1 MPQAAASLNTAMTPF
16 DPVLWHDW
24 HPVAASAGLAA
35 GALLPARLLD
45 EEIVI
50 WRGSDGA
57 LHAWDDRCPHRGAR
71 LSLGR
76 VMDER
81 LVCGYHG
88 WQFDGGGAC
97 RLQPAH
103 PQVTPPR
110 AACARTFHARE
121 AYGLVWVCPG
131 EPALALPPFPEHG
144 EGLRSVLCG
153 PYPVHACGPRI
164 IENFLDMAHFPFIH
178 TGILG
183 DPGFTEVPDYQ
194 VDPYDDG
201 LAGQDMQGVIASG
214 CRAYQ
219 PRANLGADGGAM
231 VEYTYRVVRPLT
243 AILTKL
249 PGRPDGRTEAISL
262 FVQPMDESHCQAWI
276 ILAMHNDSAL
286 DDELRAFQDRI
297 FLQDL
302 EILESQRPKKVPLEP
317 GLEVPQ
323 RADRLSAAYRRMLKR
338 LGLRYG
344 VIQASA

>member
-1 MPQAAASLNTAMTPF
+1 MTAI
-16 DPVLWHDW
+16 DPVLWNDW
-24 HPVAASAGLAA
+24 HPVAASAELRA
-35 GALLPARLLD
+35 GSVQAARLLE
-45 EEIVI
+45 EEIVV
-50 WRGSDGA
+50 WRGADGA
-57 LHAWDDRCPHRGAR
+57 VHAWDDRCPHRGAR

-76 VMDER
+76 VSGDR

-88 WQFDGGGAC
+88 WQFDSSGAC

-103 PQVTPPR
+103 PQDTPPR
-110 AACARTFHARE
+110 AACARTFHARV
-121 AYGLVWVCPG
+121 AYGLVWVCLG
-131 EPALALPPFPEHG
+131 EPALALPPFPEQQG
-144 EGLRSVLCG
+144 GIRCVLCG

-183 DPGFTEVPDYQ
+183 DPQFTEVPDYQ
-194 VDPYDDG
+194 VDAYDDG
-201 LAGQDMQGVIASG
+201 LGVQGMEGVIATG

-219 PRANLGADGGAM
+219 PLANLMASDGAM

-249 PGRPDGRTEAISL
+249 PQQQGGLIEAISL
-262 FVQPMDESHCQAWI
+262 FVQPLDEEHCQAWI
-276 ILAMHNDSAL
+276 VLAMNDQTSS
-286 DDELRAFQDRI
+286 DDALRAFQDRI

-317 GLEVPQ
+317 GVEVPQ
-323 RADRLSAAYRRMLKR
+323 RADRLAAAYRRMLKR

-344 VIQASA
+344 VL